1 MQNKNV
7 GLVIIG
13 ITLLI
18 GFIIFS
24 FNRALT
30 QMVTVSCSHG
40 SACPMWTTLQFQT
53 NISIGIMVFVA
64 LVGLYLIFFVKDKK
78 KQKNVEVKQVKP
90 KEVNKENYQ
99 EVMKELTV
107 EEKKVFEKIID
118 EQGSIFQSNLVE
130 ETKLSKV
137 KVTRILDR
145 LEGQGLIER
154 KRRGMTNVV
163 LLKHQNNN

>member
-1 MQNKNV
+1 MNNQNA
-7 GLVIIG
+7 GFIILG

-40 SACPMWTTLQFQT
+40 SACPMWTTLAWQT

-64 LVGLYLIFFVKDKK
+64 LVGVYLIIYG
-78 KQKNVEVKQVKP
+78 KQKTTYHKNKQISKP
-90 KEVNKENYQ
+90 ALDKDNYQ
-99 EVMKELTV
+99 EIIKELNP
-107 EEKKVFEKIID
+107 EEKKIFEAIIN
-118 EQGSIFQSNLVE
+118 EQGTIFQSKLVE
-130 ETKLSKV
+130 ETSFTKV

-145 LEGQGLIER
+145 LEGQGLLER
-154 KRRGMTNVV
+154 KRRGMTNIVI
-163 LLKHQNNN
+163 LNHSRN

>member
-30 QMVTVSCSHG
+30 QIVSVSCSHG

-64 LVGLYLIFFVKDKK
+64 LVGVYLIFFVKDKK
-78 KQKNVEVKQVKP
+78 KHKKVEIEQIKS

-99 EVMKELTV
+99 EVMKELTK
-107 EEKKVFEKIID
+107 EEKKVFEKILD
-118 EQGSIFQSNLVE
+118 EQGSVFQSKLVE
-130 ETKLSKV
+130 ETGFTKV

-163 LLKHQNNN
+163 ILNHQS

>member
-1 MQNKNV
+1 MENKNV

-30 QMVTVSCSHG
+30 QMVSVSCSHG
-40 SACPMWTTLQFQT
+40 SACPMWATLKFQT

-64 LVGLYLIFFVKDKK
+64 LVGVYLIFFVKDKK
-78 KQKNVEVKQVKP
+78 KFKKIEIEQIKKSEIK
-90 KEVNKENYQ
+90 KENYQ
-99 EVMKELTV
+99 EIIKELNM

-118 EQGSIFQSNLVE
+118 EHGTIFQSKLVE
-130 ETKLSKV
+130 DTNLSKV

-163 LLKHQNNN
+163 LLKHQNTN